1 LYKAQIKYLKEE
13 GAWPPE
19 FGDDNSLP
27 TGEVERTAEK
37 LTNVKLAAESDE
49 GKEEEDADDEQ
60 DDNEEED
67 SGDSDDEE
75 IFKNTNR

>member
-49 GKEEEDADDEQ
+49 GKEEDADDEQ